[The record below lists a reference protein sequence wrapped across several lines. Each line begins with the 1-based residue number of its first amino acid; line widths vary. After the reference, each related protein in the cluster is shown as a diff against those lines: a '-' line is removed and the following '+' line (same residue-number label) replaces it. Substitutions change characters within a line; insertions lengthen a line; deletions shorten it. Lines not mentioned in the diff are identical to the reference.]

1 MIELGATAKDIVT
14 GFEGVVTGRAQY
26 LTGCDQYVITPKV
39 SGGDFKEGRWFDEN
53 RLSVTKKP
61 AITLPKLSSGR
72 TGGPVSNP
80 APTK

>member
-1 MIELGATAKDIVT
+1 MIELGAHAKDIVT

-26 LTGCDQYVITPKV
+26 LTGCDQYILSPKA
-39 SGGDFKEGRWFDEN
+39 SGADFKSGHWFDEN
-53 RLSVTKKP
+53 RLSVLKKSVVV
-61 AITLPKLSSGR
+61 LPKLADKK